1 MKSQRRHELQTNVLS
16 HWLAQQIEAIKPH
29 WHIVVGVLV
38 GVVLVVV
45 LIVVMNAPRQG
56 SSGPWTSLFDA
67 MQSPESEDTLR
78 NVISRNE
85 GTTPGWYAKLALT
98 DLQLQ
103 HGLRMLFTDRARAKE
118 LLSGALKDYQDVAE
132 NADQESIRRR
142 AEWGIAKTYEGL
154 AATWEKDESGL
165 KKKVSSDLEKAVAAY
180 RKVVAEEA
188 EDSAVGKD
196 AKHNLQR
203 LIDPDGKIRD
213 SVIEVYTAVVDYEPP
228 ELGPPLDASSLPEVP
243 DLSFP
248 GQFSIVP
255 GESESTSDGSTPENS
270 TSDKTTPDA
279 TKPDSNTP
287 DSSASESKDAP
298 SKDAES
304 KDTETAPKDTDPQP
318 PADAPKPKGD
328 N

>member
-1 MKSQRRHELQTNVLS
+1 MKSQRRHELQTNVLA

-29 WHIVVGVLV
+29 WQIVVGVLV
-38 GVVLVVV
+38 GVVLVAV
-45 LIVVMNAPRQG
+45 LIVMMNAPRQG
-56 SSGPWTSLFDA
+56 SSGPWTSLFEA

-85 GTTPGWYAKLALT
+85 GTTPGWYARLALT
-98 DLQLQ
+98 DLELQ
-103 HGLRMLFTDRARAKE
+103 HGLRMLFTDRGRAKE
-118 LLSGALKDYQDVAE
+118 LLRGALEDYQDVAK

-142 AEWGIAKTYEGL
+142 AKWGIAKTYEGL

-180 RKVVAEEA
+180 RKVAAEEPG
-188 EDSAVGKD
+188 DSAVGKD

-203 LIDPDGKIRD
+203 LLDPDGKIRD
-213 SVIEVYTAVVDYEPP
+213 SVLEVYTAVVDYEQPA
-228 ELGPPLDASSLPEVP
+228 PLDASSLPEVP

-255 GESESTSDGSTPENS
+255 GESEPAPEGSTPEDS

-287 DSSASESKDAP
+287 DSSTSESKDVEP
-298 SKDAES
+298 KG
-304 KDTETAPKDTDPQP
+304 TETAPQDTDPQP
-318 PADAPKPKGD
+318 QDDAPGPKGD

>member
-29 WHIVVGVLV
+29 WQIVVGALV

-56 SSGPWTSLFDA
+56 SSGPWMSLFEA

-98 DLQLQ
+98 DLELQ
-103 HGLRMLFTDRARAKE
+103 HGLRILFTDRARAKE

-154 AATWEKDESGL
+154 AGTWEKGVPGL

-180 RKVVAEEA
+180 RKVAAEEA
-188 EDSAVGKD
+188 EDSSVGKD

-203 LIDPDGKIRD
+203 LIDPDGKIRE
-213 SVIEVYTAVVDYEPP
+213 SVLEVYTAVVDYEPP
-228 ELGPPLDASSLPEVP
+228 EQGPPLDASSLPEVP

-255 GESESTSDGSTPENS
+255 GENQSTPDDSAPQDS
-270 TSDKTTPDA
+270 TPDKTAPKTTPDDS
-279 TKPDSNTP
+279 KPDSNTP
-287 DSSASESKDAP
+287 DSSAPESKDAEP
-298 SKDAES
+298 KG
-304 KDTETAPKDTDPQP
+304 TETAPKDADPQP
-318 PADAPKPKGD
+318 QDDAPKPKGD